1 MSGPKLGRPSKTGTA
16 KMTKTEYQDNADRIE
31 VERFFSAEKRVSG
44 GALITVRL
52 KETTLAAIA
61 LAVFV
66 TNLFAVPT
74 GTIFLFYFMEPRK
87 SLYGSFYFELQDAA

>member
-1 MSGPKLGRPSKTGTA
+1 MSGPKLGRPNKTGAA
-16 KMTKTEYQDNADRIE
+16 KTTKTEYQDNADRIE

-44 GALITVRL
+44 GGLITVRL

-61 LAVFV
+61 LSVFV

-74 GTIFLFYFMEPRK
+74 GTIFLLYFMEPRE
-87 SLYGSFYFELQDAA
+87 SLSGSFYFELQDAA